1 MENEENYLEFVT
13 SENYKHQIDIWY
25 KAYNVSRE
33 KIELF
38 HDFLSSLYNSINKT
52 YLGPDVLFSEYD
64 QRGHFTWCWNKV
76 INDFEKERIF
86 FQKTG
91 KHYEYFWSFFLEA
104 FYLTNIDGQNIKITD
119 YFDMLFNFKYRKSRS
134 ELDILIELYKLLNEG
149 LKK

>member
-1 MENEENYLEFVT
+1 MKGMENEENYLEFVT

-104 FYLTNIDGQNIKITD
+104 FYLTNIDGTYSESSNFQGFTCILDHYTNSPN
-119 YFDMLFNFKYRKSRS
+119 NFKLFFKNKSN
-134 ELDILIELYKLLNEG
+134 K
-149 LKK
+149 